1 MTDPPLGPPPSLPAA
16 ADASTTPG
24 ELAVRDDRS
33 ARVDALISLLL
44 RYPDPAL
51 VEDRDAVMD
60 AAAALPASA
69 QRTALLAFLDYWSR
83 TPLAALAQDYVATFD
98 LQKRCGLYLSYYLYG
113 DKRQRGVAFLRLKRL
128 YAAAGWELATREL
141 PDYLPLMLEF
151 AASGPAGHGELL
163 LQEFRP
169 GLELLRRALHDLASP
184 YAHLLDAIVL
194 GLPRL
199 TRGQQE
205 LVERLAA
212 DGPPSEL
219 VGIEPFAP
227 PEVMPP
233 IGGRRG

>member
-1 MTDPPLGPPPSLPAA
+1 MTDPSVGSPASQPAGP
-16 ADASTTPG
+16 DESTTPG
-24 ELAVRDDRS
+24 DLAVRDDPR
-33 ARVDALISLLL
+33 ARLDALISLLL
-44 RYPDPAL
+44 QYPDATL
-51 VEDRDAVMD
+51 AEDRGAVMD
-60 AAAALPASA
+60 AAAALPLSP

-83 TPLAALAQDYVATFD
+83 ASLATLAQDYVATFD
-98 LQKRCGLYLSYYLYG
+98 LQKRCALYLSYYLYG
-113 DKRQRGVAFLRLKRL
+113 DKRQRGVTFLRLKQL
-128 YAAAGWELATREL
+128 YAAAGWELTTREL

-169 GLELLRRALHDLASP
+169 GLELLRRALQDLASP